1 MVIFFMKKQKG
12 HMDKTIDTYSMFGKE
27 IKNTQQQWIA
37 RWQDCTVKSLMG
49 LMPMEEYKKLEA
61 RIAELAGKDFE
72 RRLTI

>member
-1 MVIFFMKKQKG
+1 ME
-12 HMDKTIDTYSMFGKE
+12 KTIDTYNSFGKE
-27 IKNTQQQWIA
+27 VKNTKSQWVA

-61 RIAELAGKDFE
+61 RIAELAEKDFE